1 MLQCQVGFYIALK
14 KAQPAIMILK
24 LDTSSILFFSLFKL
38 SNLRACTSGSSDQ
51 QNACM
56 IKKIPETKDLE
67 ACILVACSK
76 L

>member
-1 MLQCQVGFYIALK
+1 M
-14 KAQPAIMILK
+14 
-24 LDTSSILFFSLFKL
+24 SSWLLYSIEKGSTCYNDIEAGYKFNFIFSLFKL